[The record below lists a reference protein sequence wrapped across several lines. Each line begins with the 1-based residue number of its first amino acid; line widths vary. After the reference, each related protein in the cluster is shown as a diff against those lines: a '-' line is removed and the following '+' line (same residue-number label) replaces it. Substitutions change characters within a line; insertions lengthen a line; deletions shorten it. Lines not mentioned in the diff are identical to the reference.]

1 MEEIIGLGFCHF
13 ALDVTCGRA
22 ADFHNVTNITGDES
36 IILRGRF
43 LENDYANIMN
53 LHDTWLG

>member
-1 MEEIIGLGFCHF
+1 MEKIIGLGFCHIP
-13 ALDVTCGRA
+13 LDLRGGRA
-22 ADFHNVTNITGDES
+22 ADFQNVANMTGDES